1 MRIESYR
8 EDDMNVIRIVD
19 NGTPQG
25 GMTDQEVK
33 RLGVG
38 LDNTRKRL
46 EMQCKGTLDINITD
60 HGTTVTIRIPDRK
73 E

>member
-1 MRIESYR
+1 
-8 EDDMNVIRIVD
+8 
-19 NGTPQG
+19 
-25 GMTDQEVK
+25 MTDQEVK